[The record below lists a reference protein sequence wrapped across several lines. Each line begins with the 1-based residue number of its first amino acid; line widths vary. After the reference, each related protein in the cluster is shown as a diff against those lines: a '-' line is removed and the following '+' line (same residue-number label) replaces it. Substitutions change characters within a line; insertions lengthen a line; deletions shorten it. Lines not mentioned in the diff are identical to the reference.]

1 MYNHIVVLKC
11 WNRYIRYFSLRKT
24 QCSIFILL
32 LMPNYLCKHLVT
44 MIEVAIIDLKM
55 NYHWLPKNKFFNH
68 LVNKNAK
75 NVVWSVISILLPYT
89 FHFIRYCSKRKN
101 CKIIK
106 LRFLSKFYRLS
117 FIKLSI
123 LTGQIN
129 QINQWVI
136 LPTAKWVSISTAIN
150 QLQFIPT
157 HFFRYVHHRVI
168 KMCTNH
174 RVNLLGHTQ
183 NFVIACLT

>member
-1 MYNHIVVLKC
+1 MVAKEQVFQS
-11 WNRYIRYFSLRKT
+11 FSLQKCKKCCLKGFQFFYLTR
-24 QCSIFILL
+24 FILSD
-32 LMPNYLCKHLVT
+32 
-44 MIEVAIIDLKM
+44 IA
-55 NYHWLPKNKFFNH
+55 
-68 LVNKNAK
+68 A
-75 NVVWSVISILLPYT
+75 
-89 FHFIRYCSKRKN
+89 KRKN

-106 LRFLSKFYRLS
+106 LRFLSAFYRLS

>member
-1 MYNHIVVLKC
+1 MQ
-11 WNRYIRYFSLRKT
+11 YFHPIT
-24 QCSIFILL
+24 YAQL
-32 LMPNYLCKHLVT
+32 LMQTSSDHDWGCNYRLENELSLVAKKQVFQSFTQQKCKKMLV
-44 MIEVAIIDLKM
+44 EV
-55 NYHWLPKNKFFNH
+55 F
-68 LVNKNAK
+68 
-75 NVVWSVISILLPYT
+75 SILLAYT

-106 LRFLSKFYRLS
+106 LRFLSAFYRLS